1 MSRYNRA
8 LDLLKRGD
16 IINKVDEVQP
26 PPKYPFGDLL
36 IKNDDEIRASTAAY
50 RKKLETDN
58 DITAQ
63 MSGVV
68 RTKEKEK
75 LLDDIGIGGS
85 SPADLTLEKQLES
98 QLTTSPL
105 VPSDKVIEKV
115 NTELLDKY
123 IPKGNRL
130 RYDVNKIDSI
140 KQDMPEKE
148 LLYKKFEATGNPT
161 LIKSIQ
167 EKGIQEPIEIV
178 ISKKL
183 SKNNTASVG
192 QMLLSDG
199 HHRLEAAKQLN
210 LTEVP
215 VTVRVKET
223 LDITDLKNDPN
234 PVLLDT
240 KGLKEGNY
248 YKLSDLDLDKRVSFD
263 STSRIPTDLIY
274 KNLATPKIS
283 NMDYQ
288 TKMSEFNT
296 IEDISEWQTT
306 VKDYVKTSREVNP
319 DIRTP
324 ELEDST
330 RKLLDGNITR
340 EEHLKNIDEIKP
352 VTSWNDLPREPSGK
366 AVVFSLRKNQRA
378 DGVFALPSDEIS
390 KYNVSAS
397 ELKVGDTFRGRLDID
412 AYKNY
417 DSWVVAG
424 DSSTANKGKTHYLTA
439 IHYEGTANKPVKFL
453 ASQKT
458 SERIGTGEIG
468 KTGYAR
474 ISGTVKDLN
483 TNNIRVNAAE
493 FLNNPEWTQV
503 GFDPRRQGGFFV
515 RAGENKHVPVREASE
530 VIQIGPLVLAKNV
543 VLDLAHKGYAKGGV
557 IKKGLMSK

>member
-1 MSRYNRA
+1 MSFLSRPKRAILKKLDSTDDA
-8 LDLLKRGD
+8 LDSVLMPMPKTETT
-16 IINKVDEVQP
+16 KVKTTNRFYDAAFPAIRTDDQIDDSFKAIDTEE
-26 PPKYPFGDLL
+26 LR
-36 IKNDDEIRASTAAY
+36 IKNNIEKNFTELKDEDLIQEIE
-50 RKKLETDN
+50 KLETRQSVAGFGGD
-58 DITAQ
+58 
-63 MSGVV
+63 
-68 RTKEKEK
+68 
-75 LLDDIGIGGS
+75 LDDVVTEDKYN
-85 SPADLTLEKQLES
+85 AMMKELES
-98 QLTTSPL
+98 RDTSA
-105 VPSDKVIEKV
+105 S
-115 NTELLDKY
+115 
-123 IPKGNRL
+123 
-130 RYDVNKIDSI
+130 
-140 KQDMPEKE
+140 
-148 LLYKKFEATGNPT
+148 
-161 LIKSIQ
+161 KSFLFG
-167 EKGIQEPIEIV
+167 EEI
-178 ISKKL
+178 
-183 SKNNTASVG
+183 
-192 QMLLSDG
+192 
-199 HHRLEAAKQLN
+199 
-210 LTEVP
+210 
-215 VTVRVKET
+215 
-223 LDITDLKNDPN
+223 
-234 PVLLDT
+234 
-240 KGLKEGNY
+240 
-248 YKLSDLDLDKRVSFD
+248 
-263 STSRIPTDLIY
+263 
-274 KNLATPKIS
+274 ATPKIS
-283 NMDYQ
+283 NIEYQ

-366 AVVFSLRKNQRA
+366 AVVFSLRKNQRE

>member
-1 MSRYNRA
+1 MSFLSRPKRAILKKLDSTDDA
-8 LDLLKRGD
+8 LDSVLMPMPKTETT
-16 IINKVDEVQP
+16 KVKTTNRFYDAAFPAIRTDDQIDDSFKAIDAEE
-26 PPKYPFGDLL
+26 LR
-36 IKNDDEIRASTAAY
+36 IKN
-50 RKKLETDN
+50 N
-58 DITAQ
+58 
-63 MSGVV
+63 
-68 RTKEKEK
+68 
-75 LLDDIGIGGS
+75 
-85 SPADLTLEKQLES
+85 
-98 QLTTSPL
+98 
-105 VPSDKVIEKV
+105 IEK
-115 NTELLDKY
+115 NFTELKDEDL
-123 IPKGNRL
+123 
-130 RYDVNKIDSI
+130 
-140 KQDMPEKE
+140 
-148 LLYKKFEATGNPT
+148 
-161 LIKSIQ
+161 IQ
-167 EKGIQEPIEIV
+167 EI
-178 ISKKL
+178 
-183 SKNNTASVG
+183 
-192 QMLLSDG
+192 
-199 HHRLEAAKQLN
+199 
-210 LTEVP
+210 
-215 VTVRVKET
+215 
-223 LDITDLKNDPN
+223 
-234 PVLLDT
+234 
-240 KGLKEGNY
+240 
-248 YKLSDLDLDKRVSFD
+248 
-263 STSRIPTDLIY
+263 
-274 KNLATPKIS
+274 ATPKIS
-283 NMDYQ
+283 NIEYQ

-397 ELKVGDTFRGRLDID
+397 ELKVGDTFNGRLDID
-412 AYKNY
+412 AYKSY
-417 DSWVVAG
+417 DSWIVAG
-424 DSSTANKGKTHYLTA
+424 KSSTANKGSTHYLKA
-439 IHYEGTANKPVKFL
+439 VHYEGTANKPVKFL

-468 KTGYAR
+468 KTGYAT